1 MELISRYNHASKIA
15 FICLVFFIQSYDTL
29 SQLQM
34 QIPPQASVYSGATRG
49 YWFEAPADF
58 TIVGLRVPTDASSAS
73 QNIAVVR
80 FNGGAPP
87 LYSSTTNNFTILA
100 LYQAVQGNS
109 IISVNLPISDGDY
122 IGVLGSRGGNSTN
135 SYGANNY
142 STNIGGYPVTLGRL
156 GMQYDLQST
165 SPINLWRENS
175 AYIGRVELYY
185 STAGIIAQDS
195 IIACNVDST
204 QLSPDSSWSSYAW
217 STGDTT
223 QTTYVSNSGLYYLTV
238 TDMSSNLWTDSVYVN
253 ISNPVAQASII
264 PTDCE
269 STANGVITA
278 SGFGGHEPYQYVW
291 STGSTSASINTLE
304 TGLYSLTITDILGCQ
319 NDNLFILSALDTIPP
334 SISTQNI
341 SVYLDANGEASITA
355 SQINNGSADN
365 CGIASYSLSLDT
377 FDCGHVGSN
386 TITLTITD
394 VHGNQSSDTATVT
407 VLDTIAPQVF
417 TQNAIVYLDSSGQ
430 FTLSPA
436 TIDSGSWDSCGIDSS
451 WISQTS
457 FDCSAV
463 GDTIAVSLFV
473 EDVSGNSS
481 LDSSFVITLDTI
493 APTILVQNI
502 TVALDSTGNASIDTS
517 MINNG
522 SWDACGIDAM
532 YLSSYSFSCA
542 FIGIDSVYFYAID
555 NNGNK
560 DSSLVYIDIV
570 DTLAPVILVDSIELY
585 LNQQGFVT
593 TNVDSVD
600 AGTWDSCGVVSRSLG
615 LDSFT
620 CAHVG
625 LNMVWFLATDVN
637 GNTDSMQFVAT
648 VYDTIAPTVF
658 VQSDTFYLDS
668 NGSYT
673 ITPGEIDSGSWDSC
687 GIASYALDTSQLS
700 CSNIGSTLLVTLTV
714 TDVNGNSSSDSTVV
728 VILDT
733 VGPVAIAQDLTVYL
747 DSTGNFTIAA
757 IDVDNGS
764 YDSCGVDSMWLD
776 DTTFNCSNI
785 GTNDTVTLFVRDV
798 NNNLDS
804 AVSIITTLDTIA
816 PEAIAKSSQTLYLDS
831 TGNVSLAGTLLDS
844 ASWDSC
850 GVDTMYAS
858 ISSFNCG
865 DTGLN
870 VVVLFVE
877 DQYSNVGTDTI
888 NVFVFD
894 TLAPEI
900 LISNKNVYLD
910 SFGQFTVTASYID
923 DGTWDSCGISST
935 SIDYSLFTCAEAAD
949 SFMVHFTATD
959 FSGNTSLDSA
969 MVFIHDTI
977 APEVITQNI
986 FVALDSMGFASIDV
1000 NDLDNGSW
1008 DSCGIDSSYL
1018 SLDSFDCGDVGLN
1031 TITLTVIDV
1040 HGNQSNETAVVT
1052 VLDSIA
1058 PQVFTQN
1065 AVVYLNSSGLFTLS
1079 PSTIDSGSWDSCGI
1093 VSYNLD
1099 TSSFSCADT
1108 GTFVVTMTV
1117 TDANGNSSSGTALIT
1132 LSDTLAPSIFT
1143 NAVTVYLDTA
1153 GQASITVPMLD
1164 SATADNCAIDTMFLS
1179 EYDFDCSDTTSQT
1192 VTFTAIDVSGN
1203 IDSASAVVNILDTIS
1218 PTMLTQNL
1226 VLYLDTNGE
1235 ISITPTQ
1242 IDNGT
1247 DDNCAVDSLW
1257 LSDTLFDCD
1266 DTATLHVITLFAKD
1280 VSGNVNSAT
1289 ATVQVFDTIS
1299 PTVNAQNLTIYL
1311 DSFGQ
1316 ASIFPS
1322 QVDSGSLDN
1331 CGIDSSWISQNNFDC
1346 SYVGDTVAVSLFVQD
1361 VSGNSAT
1368 DSSYVI
1374 TLDSIAPTIIV
1385 QGVTI
1390 ALDSM
1395 GNASID
1401 TSMINNG
1408 SWDACGIDTMYLS
1421 QYSYDCGDVGTN
1433 TVTLFVQDIHGNLE
1447 SESATVTVLD
1457 SIAPAILIQNLV
1469 VILDSF
1475 GQAEITADSMDID
1488 SWDSCG
1494 IASLSISDTSFDCA
1508 DHGDTITIV
1517 FTATD
1522 ANGNTSMDSAFVLVL
1537 DTLPPTIFAT
1547 NDTVYL
1553 DTSGLFILDYNVV
1566 DTGTMDACSIDS
1578 MYLSDST
1585 FDCSSVD
1592 STVDIWY
1599 IAVDTFGNTDSLQ
1612 IGITVLDTINP
1623 TIQCLD
1629 SIVVNNDSGVCG
1641 ATIFFEWPEVD
1652 DNCSID
1658 SLVQI
1663 DTTGLDSGM
1672 VFPVGITQLT
1682 YAVFDQSGNSDT
1694 CSFIIEVID
1703 IETPTLICAAD
1714 TSICDSIFTFALP
1727 NYLDNCAGLDVIQI
1741 AGIGTGLF
1749 YPVGTTVNTFAVSDL
1764 YGNTDTCSFEVLRY
1778 DYPSQ
1783 AEAGLNIELCEATST
1798 DLSAGI
1804 PAIGSGS
1811 WSILSGAG
1819 SLTDSSSNTSEITGL
1834 EIGTVTLLWTIE
1846 NGVCPVENDTLE
1858 VLNLS
1863 NETEI
1868 NAGLD
1873 QVICDTNS
1881 AVLNAVDPALGF
1893 GTWSHANPGV
1903 ILSDSS
1909 AFGSIATNLAIG
1921 DYEFYW
1927 TVENGVCPVGT
1938 DTVAITISPYPSVF
1952 ASEDTYIFPPSSVE
1966 ISGASDLSSTYL
1978 WFTSS
1983 GDKVDSTS
1991 SITVSPITSTT
2002 YIVRGI
2008 TPAGCYTQD
2017 SVTVGLNEALDLPTA
2032 FTPDNDGYNDAWNVK
2047 ELSNYPD
2054 CNVAIYN
2061 RWGNKMFESD
2071 GYEIPWDGTFKGEQL
2086 PSGAYFFVINLNIGE
2101 IAPITGSITIIR

>member
-278 SGFGGHEPYQYVW
+278 SGLGGHEPYQYVW

-319 NDNLFILSALDTIPP
+319 NDNLFILSALDTIPPSISTQNISVYLDANGEASITASQINNGSTDNCGIDSFAINFSAFDCDDAGVNVVTLTAWDTTGNSSSAASNVTVLDTIHPSVSTQNINVYLDANGEANITASQINNGSADNCGIDSFAISSNAFSCDDAGVNVLTLTAWDLSGNSSSATASVTVLDTIPPSISTQNISVYLDANGEANITASQINNGSADNCGIDSFAINLNTFDCSDTGLNVVTLIAFDASGNVSDSATASANILDTIPP

-532 YLSSYSFSCA
+532 YLSQ
-542 FIGIDSVYFYAID
+542 
-555 NNGNK
+555 
-560 DSSLVYIDIV
+560 
-570 DTLAPVILVDSIELY
+570 
-585 LNQQGFVT
+585 LN
-593 TNVDSVD
+593 
-600 AGTWDSCGVVSRSLG
+600 
-615 LDSFT
+615 
-620 CAHVG
+620 
-625 LNMVWFLATDVN
+625 
-637 GNTDSMQFVAT
+637 
-648 VYDTIAPTVF
+648 
-658 VQSDTFYLDS
+658 
-668 NGSYT
+668 
-673 ITPGEIDSGSWDSC
+673 
-687 GIASYALDTSQLS
+687 
-700 CSNIGSTLLVTLTV
+700 
-714 TDVNGNSSSDSTVV
+714 
-728 VILDT
+728 
-733 VGPVAIAQDLTVYL
+733 
-747 DSTGNFTIAA
+747 
-757 IDVDNGS
+757 
-764 YDSCGVDSMWLD
+764 
-776 DTTFNCSNI
+776 
-785 GTNDTVTLFVRDV
+785 
-798 NNNLDS
+798 
-804 AVSIITTLDTIA
+804 
-816 PEAIAKSSQTLYLDS
+816 
-831 TGNVSLAGTLLDS
+831 
-844 ASWDSC
+844 
-850 GVDTMYAS
+850 
-858 ISSFNCG
+858 
-865 DTGLN
+865 
-870 VVVLFVE
+870 
-877 DQYSNVGTDTI
+877 
-888 NVFVFD
+888 
-894 TLAPEI
+894 
-900 LISNKNVYLD
+900 
-910 SFGQFTVTASYID
+910 
-923 DGTWDSCGISST
+923 
-935 SIDYSLFTCAEAAD
+935 
-949 SFMVHFTATD
+949 
-959 FSGNTSLDSA
+959 
-969 MVFIHDTI
+969 
-977 APEVITQNI
+977 
-986 FVALDSMGFASIDV
+986 
-1000 NDLDNGSW
+1000 
-1008 DSCGIDSSYL
+1008 
-1018 SLDSFDCGDVGLN
+1018 FDCGDVG
-1031 TITLTVIDV
+1031 
-1040 HGNQSNETAVVT
+1040 S
-1052 VLDSIA
+1052 
-1058 PQVFTQN
+1058 
-1065 AVVYLNSSGLFTLS
+1065 
-1079 PSTIDSGSWDSCGI
+1079 
-1093 VSYNLD
+1093 
-1099 TSSFSCADT
+1099 
-1108 GTFVVTMTV
+1108 
-1117 TDANGNSSSGTALIT
+1117 
-1132 LSDTLAPSIFT
+1132 
-1143 NAVTVYLDTA
+1143 
-1153 GQASITVPMLD
+1153 
-1164 SATADNCAIDTMFLS
+1164 
-1179 EYDFDCSDTTSQT
+1179 
-1192 VTFTAIDVSGN
+1192 
-1203 IDSASAVVNILDTIS
+1203 
-1218 PTMLTQNL
+1218 
-1226 VLYLDTNGE
+1226 
-1235 ISITPTQ
+1235 
-1242 IDNGT
+1242 
-1247 DDNCAVDSLW
+1247 
-1257 LSDTLFDCD
+1257 
-1266 DTATLHVITLFAKD
+1266 
-1280 VSGNVNSAT
+1280 
-1289 ATVQVFDTIS
+1289 
-1299 PTVNAQNLTIYL
+1299 
-1311 DSFGQ
+1311 
-1316 ASIFPS
+1316 
-1322 QVDSGSLDN
+1322 
-1331 CGIDSSWISQNNFDC
+1331 
-1346 SYVGDTVAVSLFVQD
+1346 
-1361 VSGNSAT
+1361 
-1368 DSSYVI
+1368 
-1374 TLDSIAPTIIV
+1374 
-1385 QGVTI
+1385 
-1390 ALDSM
+1390 
-1395 GNASID
+1395 
-1401 TSMINNG
+1401 
-1408 SWDACGIDTMYLS
+1408 
-1421 QYSYDCGDVGTN
+1421 N
-1433 TVTLFVQDIHGNLE
+1433 TVTLFVQDINGNIE
-1447 SESATVTVLD
+1447 SESATVTILD
-1457 SIAPAILIQNLV
+1457 SIAPSIIIQSLV
-1469 VILDSF
+1469 VYLDSF
-1475 GQAEITADSMDID
+1475 GQAVITADSMDIG

-1494 IASLSISDTSFDCA
+1494 VASISISDTSFDCA
-1508 DHGDTITIV
+1508 NHGDTITII

-1522 ANGNTSMDSAFVLVL
+1522 VNGNPSMDSAFVLVL

-1749 YPVGTTVNTFAVSDL
+1749 YPVGTTVNTFVVSDL

-1909 AFGSIATNLAIG
+1909 AVGSIATNLAIG

>member
-355 SQINNGSADN
+355 SQINNGSTDNCGIDSFAINFSAFDCDDAGVNVVTLTAWDTTGNSSSAASNVTVLDTIHPSVSTQNINVYLDANGEANITASQINNGSADNCGIDSFAISSNAFSCDDAGVNVLTLTAWDLSGNSSSATASVTVLDTIPPSISTQNISVYLDANGEANITASQINNGSADNCGIDSFAINLSTFDCSDTGLNVVTLIAFDASGNVSDSATASANILDTIPPSISTQNISVYLDANGEASITASQINNGSADN

-532 YLSSYSFSCA
+532 YLSQ
-542 FIGIDSVYFYAID
+542 
-555 NNGNK
+555 
-560 DSSLVYIDIV
+560 
-570 DTLAPVILVDSIELY
+570 
-585 LNQQGFVT
+585 LN
-593 TNVDSVD
+593 
-600 AGTWDSCGVVSRSLG
+600 
-615 LDSFT
+615 
-620 CAHVG
+620 
-625 LNMVWFLATDVN
+625 
-637 GNTDSMQFVAT
+637 
-648 VYDTIAPTVF
+648 
-658 VQSDTFYLDS
+658 
-668 NGSYT
+668 
-673 ITPGEIDSGSWDSC
+673 
-687 GIASYALDTSQLS
+687 
-700 CSNIGSTLLVTLTV
+700 
-714 TDVNGNSSSDSTVV
+714 
-728 VILDT
+728 
-733 VGPVAIAQDLTVYL
+733 
-747 DSTGNFTIAA
+747 
-757 IDVDNGS
+757 
-764 YDSCGVDSMWLD
+764 
-776 DTTFNCSNI
+776 
-785 GTNDTVTLFVRDV
+785 
-798 NNNLDS
+798 
-804 AVSIITTLDTIA
+804 
-816 PEAIAKSSQTLYLDS
+816 
-831 TGNVSLAGTLLDS
+831 
-844 ASWDSC
+844 
-850 GVDTMYAS
+850 
-858 ISSFNCG
+858 
-865 DTGLN
+865 
-870 VVVLFVE
+870 
-877 DQYSNVGTDTI
+877 
-888 NVFVFD
+888 
-894 TLAPEI
+894 
-900 LISNKNVYLD
+900 
-910 SFGQFTVTASYID
+910 
-923 DGTWDSCGISST
+923 
-935 SIDYSLFTCAEAAD
+935 
-949 SFMVHFTATD
+949 
-959 FSGNTSLDSA
+959 
-969 MVFIHDTI
+969 
-977 APEVITQNI
+977 
-986 FVALDSMGFASIDV
+986 
-1000 NDLDNGSW
+1000 
-1008 DSCGIDSSYL
+1008 
-1018 SLDSFDCGDVGLN
+1018 FDCGDVG
-1031 TITLTVIDV
+1031 
-1040 HGNQSNETAVVT
+1040 S
-1052 VLDSIA
+1052 
-1058 PQVFTQN
+1058 
-1065 AVVYLNSSGLFTLS
+1065 
-1079 PSTIDSGSWDSCGI
+1079 
-1093 VSYNLD
+1093 
-1099 TSSFSCADT
+1099 
-1108 GTFVVTMTV
+1108 
-1117 TDANGNSSSGTALIT
+1117 
-1132 LSDTLAPSIFT
+1132 
-1143 NAVTVYLDTA
+1143 
-1153 GQASITVPMLD
+1153 
-1164 SATADNCAIDTMFLS
+1164 
-1179 EYDFDCSDTTSQT
+1179 
-1192 VTFTAIDVSGN
+1192 
-1203 IDSASAVVNILDTIS
+1203 
-1218 PTMLTQNL
+1218 
-1226 VLYLDTNGE
+1226 
-1235 ISITPTQ
+1235 
-1242 IDNGT
+1242 
-1247 DDNCAVDSLW
+1247 
-1257 LSDTLFDCD
+1257 
-1266 DTATLHVITLFAKD
+1266 
-1280 VSGNVNSAT
+1280 
-1289 ATVQVFDTIS
+1289 
-1299 PTVNAQNLTIYL
+1299 
-1311 DSFGQ
+1311 
-1316 ASIFPS
+1316 
-1322 QVDSGSLDN
+1322 
-1331 CGIDSSWISQNNFDC
+1331 
-1346 SYVGDTVAVSLFVQD
+1346 
-1361 VSGNSAT
+1361 
-1368 DSSYVI
+1368 
-1374 TLDSIAPTIIV
+1374 
-1385 QGVTI
+1385 
-1390 ALDSM
+1390 
-1395 GNASID
+1395 
-1401 TSMINNG
+1401 
-1408 SWDACGIDTMYLS
+1408 
-1421 QYSYDCGDVGTN
+1421 N
-1433 TVTLFVQDIHGNLE
+1433 TVTLFVQDINGNIE
-1447 SESATVTVLD
+1447 SESATVTILD
-1457 SIAPAILIQNLV
+1457 SIAPSIIIQSLV
-1469 VILDSF
+1469 VYLDSF
-1475 GQAEITADSMDID
+1475 GQAVITADSMDIG

-1494 IASLSISDTSFDCA
+1494 VASISISDTSFDCA
-1508 DHGDTITIV
+1508 NHGDTITII

-1522 ANGNTSMDSAFVLVL
+1522 VNGNPSMDSAFVLVL

>member
-195 IIACNVDST
+195 ILACNVDST

-319 NDNLFILSALDTIPP
+319 NDNLFILSALDTIPPSISTQNISVYLDANGEASITASQINNGSTDNCGIDSFAINFSAFDCDDAGVNVVTLTAWDTTGNSSSAASNVTVLDTIHPSVSTQNINVYLDANGEANITASQINNGSADNCGIDSFAISSNAFSCDDAGVNVLTLTAWDLSGNSSSATASVTVLDTIPPSISTQNISVYLDANGEANITASQINNGSADNCGIDSFAINLNTFDCSDTGLNVVTLIAFDASGNVSDSATASANILDTIPP

-532 YLSSYSFSCA
+532 YLSQ
-542 FIGIDSVYFYAID
+542 
-555 NNGNK
+555 
-560 DSSLVYIDIV
+560 
-570 DTLAPVILVDSIELY
+570 
-585 LNQQGFVT
+585 LN
-593 TNVDSVD
+593 
-600 AGTWDSCGVVSRSLG
+600 
-615 LDSFT
+615 
-620 CAHVG
+620 
-625 LNMVWFLATDVN
+625 
-637 GNTDSMQFVAT
+637 
-648 VYDTIAPTVF
+648 
-658 VQSDTFYLDS
+658 
-668 NGSYT
+668 
-673 ITPGEIDSGSWDSC
+673 
-687 GIASYALDTSQLS
+687 
-700 CSNIGSTLLVTLTV
+700 
-714 TDVNGNSSSDSTVV
+714 
-728 VILDT
+728 
-733 VGPVAIAQDLTVYL
+733 
-747 DSTGNFTIAA
+747 
-757 IDVDNGS
+757 
-764 YDSCGVDSMWLD
+764 
-776 DTTFNCSNI
+776 
-785 GTNDTVTLFVRDV
+785 
-798 NNNLDS
+798 
-804 AVSIITTLDTIA
+804 
-816 PEAIAKSSQTLYLDS
+816 
-831 TGNVSLAGTLLDS
+831 
-844 ASWDSC
+844 
-850 GVDTMYAS
+850 
-858 ISSFNCG
+858 
-865 DTGLN
+865 
-870 VVVLFVE
+870 
-877 DQYSNVGTDTI
+877 
-888 NVFVFD
+888 
-894 TLAPEI
+894 
-900 LISNKNVYLD
+900 
-910 SFGQFTVTASYID
+910 
-923 DGTWDSCGISST
+923 
-935 SIDYSLFTCAEAAD
+935 
-949 SFMVHFTATD
+949 
-959 FSGNTSLDSA
+959 
-969 MVFIHDTI
+969 
-977 APEVITQNI
+977 
-986 FVALDSMGFASIDV
+986 
-1000 NDLDNGSW
+1000 
-1008 DSCGIDSSYL
+1008 
-1018 SLDSFDCGDVGLN
+1018 FDCGDVG
-1031 TITLTVIDV
+1031 
-1040 HGNQSNETAVVT
+1040 S
-1052 VLDSIA
+1052 
-1058 PQVFTQN
+1058 
-1065 AVVYLNSSGLFTLS
+1065 
-1079 PSTIDSGSWDSCGI
+1079 
-1093 VSYNLD
+1093 
-1099 TSSFSCADT
+1099 
-1108 GTFVVTMTV
+1108 
-1117 TDANGNSSSGTALIT
+1117 
-1132 LSDTLAPSIFT
+1132 
-1143 NAVTVYLDTA
+1143 
-1153 GQASITVPMLD
+1153 
-1164 SATADNCAIDTMFLS
+1164 
-1179 EYDFDCSDTTSQT
+1179 
-1192 VTFTAIDVSGN
+1192 
-1203 IDSASAVVNILDTIS
+1203 
-1218 PTMLTQNL
+1218 
-1226 VLYLDTNGE
+1226 
-1235 ISITPTQ
+1235 
-1242 IDNGT
+1242 
-1247 DDNCAVDSLW
+1247 
-1257 LSDTLFDCD
+1257 
-1266 DTATLHVITLFAKD
+1266 
-1280 VSGNVNSAT
+1280 
-1289 ATVQVFDTIS
+1289 
-1299 PTVNAQNLTIYL
+1299 
-1311 DSFGQ
+1311 
-1316 ASIFPS
+1316 
-1322 QVDSGSLDN
+1322 
-1331 CGIDSSWISQNNFDC
+1331 
-1346 SYVGDTVAVSLFVQD
+1346 
-1361 VSGNSAT
+1361 
-1368 DSSYVI
+1368 
-1374 TLDSIAPTIIV
+1374 
-1385 QGVTI
+1385 
-1390 ALDSM
+1390 
-1395 GNASID
+1395 
-1401 TSMINNG
+1401 
-1408 SWDACGIDTMYLS
+1408 
-1421 QYSYDCGDVGTN
+1421 N
-1433 TVTLFVQDIHGNLE
+1433 TVTLFVQDINGNIE
-1447 SESATVTVLD
+1447 SESATVTILD
-1457 SIAPAILIQNLV
+1457 SIAPSIIIQSLV
-1469 VILDSF
+1469 VYLDSF
-1475 GQAEITADSMDID
+1475 GQAVITADSMDIG

-1494 IASLSISDTSFDCA
+1494 VASISISDTSFDCA
-1508 DHGDTITIV
+1508 NHGDTITII

-1522 ANGNTSMDSAFVLVL
+1522 VNGNPSMDSAFVLVL

>member
-355 SQINNGSADN
+355 SQINNGSTDNCGIDSFAINFSAFDCDDAGVNVVTLTAWDTTGNSSSAASNVTVLDTIHPSVSTQNINVYLDANGEANITASQINNGSADNCGIDSFAISSNAFSCDDAGVNVLTLTAWDLSGNSSSATASVTVLDTIPPSISTQNISVYLDANGEANITASQINNGSADNCGIDSFAINLNTFDCSDTGLNVVTLIAFDASGNVSDSATASANILDTIPPSISTQNISVYLDANGEASITASQINNGSADN

-532 YLSSYSFSCA
+532 YLSQ
-542 FIGIDSVYFYAID
+542 
-555 NNGNK
+555 
-560 DSSLVYIDIV
+560 
-570 DTLAPVILVDSIELY
+570 
-585 LNQQGFVT
+585 LN
-593 TNVDSVD
+593 
-600 AGTWDSCGVVSRSLG
+600 
-615 LDSFT
+615 
-620 CAHVG
+620 
-625 LNMVWFLATDVN
+625 
-637 GNTDSMQFVAT
+637 
-648 VYDTIAPTVF
+648 
-658 VQSDTFYLDS
+658 
-668 NGSYT
+668 
-673 ITPGEIDSGSWDSC
+673 
-687 GIASYALDTSQLS
+687 
-700 CSNIGSTLLVTLTV
+700 
-714 TDVNGNSSSDSTVV
+714 
-728 VILDT
+728 
-733 VGPVAIAQDLTVYL
+733 
-747 DSTGNFTIAA
+747 
-757 IDVDNGS
+757 
-764 YDSCGVDSMWLD
+764 
-776 DTTFNCSNI
+776 
-785 GTNDTVTLFVRDV
+785 
-798 NNNLDS
+798 
-804 AVSIITTLDTIA
+804 
-816 PEAIAKSSQTLYLDS
+816 
-831 TGNVSLAGTLLDS
+831 
-844 ASWDSC
+844 
-850 GVDTMYAS
+850 
-858 ISSFNCG
+858 
-865 DTGLN
+865 
-870 VVVLFVE
+870 
-877 DQYSNVGTDTI
+877 
-888 NVFVFD
+888 
-894 TLAPEI
+894 
-900 LISNKNVYLD
+900 
-910 SFGQFTVTASYID
+910 
-923 DGTWDSCGISST
+923 
-935 SIDYSLFTCAEAAD
+935 
-949 SFMVHFTATD
+949 
-959 FSGNTSLDSA
+959 
-969 MVFIHDTI
+969 
-977 APEVITQNI
+977 
-986 FVALDSMGFASIDV
+986 
-1000 NDLDNGSW
+1000 
-1008 DSCGIDSSYL
+1008 
-1018 SLDSFDCGDVGLN
+1018 FDCGDVG
-1031 TITLTVIDV
+1031 
-1040 HGNQSNETAVVT
+1040 S
-1052 VLDSIA
+1052 
-1058 PQVFTQN
+1058 
-1065 AVVYLNSSGLFTLS
+1065 
-1079 PSTIDSGSWDSCGI
+1079 
-1093 VSYNLD
+1093 
-1099 TSSFSCADT
+1099 
-1108 GTFVVTMTV
+1108 
-1117 TDANGNSSSGTALIT
+1117 
-1132 LSDTLAPSIFT
+1132 
-1143 NAVTVYLDTA
+1143 
-1153 GQASITVPMLD
+1153 
-1164 SATADNCAIDTMFLS
+1164 
-1179 EYDFDCSDTTSQT
+1179 
-1192 VTFTAIDVSGN
+1192 
-1203 IDSASAVVNILDTIS
+1203 
-1218 PTMLTQNL
+1218 
-1226 VLYLDTNGE
+1226 
-1235 ISITPTQ
+1235 
-1242 IDNGT
+1242 
-1247 DDNCAVDSLW
+1247 
-1257 LSDTLFDCD
+1257 
-1266 DTATLHVITLFAKD
+1266 
-1280 VSGNVNSAT
+1280 
-1289 ATVQVFDTIS
+1289 
-1299 PTVNAQNLTIYL
+1299 
-1311 DSFGQ
+1311 
-1316 ASIFPS
+1316 
-1322 QVDSGSLDN
+1322 
-1331 CGIDSSWISQNNFDC
+1331 
-1346 SYVGDTVAVSLFVQD
+1346 
-1361 VSGNSAT
+1361 
-1368 DSSYVI
+1368 
-1374 TLDSIAPTIIV
+1374 
-1385 QGVTI
+1385 
-1390 ALDSM
+1390 
-1395 GNASID
+1395 
-1401 TSMINNG
+1401 
-1408 SWDACGIDTMYLS
+1408 
-1421 QYSYDCGDVGTN
+1421 N
-1433 TVTLFVQDIHGNLE
+1433 TVTLFVQDINGNIE
-1447 SESATVTVLD
+1447 SESATVTILD
-1457 SIAPAILIQNLV
+1457 SIAPSIIIQSLV
-1469 VILDSF
+1469 VYLDSF
-1475 GQAEITADSMDID
+1475 GQAVITADSMDIG

-1494 IASLSISDTSFDCA
+1494 VASISISDTSFDCA
-1508 DHGDTITIV
+1508 NHGDTITII

-1522 ANGNTSMDSAFVLVL
+1522 VNGNPSMDSAFVLVL

>member
-1 MELISRYNHASKIA
+1 MELIPRYNHASKIA
-15 FICLVFFIQSYDTL
+15 FICLVFFIQSYESL
-29 SQLQM
+29 SQFQM
-34 QIPPQASVYSGATRG
+34 QIPPGSTQYTGFTRG

-73 QNIAVVR
+73 QSIAVVR

-87 LYSSTTNNFTILA
+87 LYNSTTNNFTLLA
-100 LYQAVQGNS
+100 LYQNISGNS

-122 IGVLGSRGGNSTN
+122 IGVLGSRGSNSIN
-135 SYGANNY
+135 SYGTNNY

-165 SPINLWRENS
+165 SPIGLWRENS

-185 STAGIIAQDS
+185 STVGLISQDS

-319 NDNLFILSALDTIPP
+319 NDNLFILSALDTIPPSISTQNISVYLDANGEASITASQINNGSTDNCGIDSFAINFSAFDCDDAGVNVVTLTAWDTTGNSSSAASNVTVLDTIHPSVSTQNINVYLDANGEANITASQINNGSADNCGIDSFAISSNAFSCDDAGVNVLTLTAWDLSGNSSSATASVTVLDTIPPSISTQNISVYLDANGEANITASQINNGSADNCGIDSFAINLSTFDCSDTGLNVVTLIAFDASGNVSDSATASANILDTIPP

-532 YLSSYSFSCA
+532 YLSQ
-542 FIGIDSVYFYAID
+542 
-555 NNGNK
+555 
-560 DSSLVYIDIV
+560 
-570 DTLAPVILVDSIELY
+570 
-585 LNQQGFVT
+585 LN
-593 TNVDSVD
+593 
-600 AGTWDSCGVVSRSLG
+600 
-615 LDSFT
+615 
-620 CAHVG
+620 
-625 LNMVWFLATDVN
+625 
-637 GNTDSMQFVAT
+637 
-648 VYDTIAPTVF
+648 
-658 VQSDTFYLDS
+658 
-668 NGSYT
+668 
-673 ITPGEIDSGSWDSC
+673 
-687 GIASYALDTSQLS
+687 
-700 CSNIGSTLLVTLTV
+700 
-714 TDVNGNSSSDSTVV
+714 
-728 VILDT
+728 
-733 VGPVAIAQDLTVYL
+733 
-747 DSTGNFTIAA
+747 
-757 IDVDNGS
+757 
-764 YDSCGVDSMWLD
+764 
-776 DTTFNCSNI
+776 
-785 GTNDTVTLFVRDV
+785 
-798 NNNLDS
+798 
-804 AVSIITTLDTIA
+804 
-816 PEAIAKSSQTLYLDS
+816 
-831 TGNVSLAGTLLDS
+831 
-844 ASWDSC
+844 
-850 GVDTMYAS
+850 
-858 ISSFNCG
+858 
-865 DTGLN
+865 
-870 VVVLFVE
+870 
-877 DQYSNVGTDTI
+877 
-888 NVFVFD
+888 
-894 TLAPEI
+894 
-900 LISNKNVYLD
+900 
-910 SFGQFTVTASYID
+910 
-923 DGTWDSCGISST
+923 
-935 SIDYSLFTCAEAAD
+935 
-949 SFMVHFTATD
+949 
-959 FSGNTSLDSA
+959 
-969 MVFIHDTI
+969 
-977 APEVITQNI
+977 
-986 FVALDSMGFASIDV
+986 
-1000 NDLDNGSW
+1000 
-1008 DSCGIDSSYL
+1008 
-1018 SLDSFDCGDVGLN
+1018 FDCGDVG
-1031 TITLTVIDV
+1031 
-1040 HGNQSNETAVVT
+1040 S
-1052 VLDSIA
+1052 
-1058 PQVFTQN
+1058 
-1065 AVVYLNSSGLFTLS
+1065 
-1079 PSTIDSGSWDSCGI
+1079 
-1093 VSYNLD
+1093 
-1099 TSSFSCADT
+1099 
-1108 GTFVVTMTV
+1108 
-1117 TDANGNSSSGTALIT
+1117 
-1132 LSDTLAPSIFT
+1132 
-1143 NAVTVYLDTA
+1143 
-1153 GQASITVPMLD
+1153 
-1164 SATADNCAIDTMFLS
+1164 
-1179 EYDFDCSDTTSQT
+1179 
-1192 VTFTAIDVSGN
+1192 
-1203 IDSASAVVNILDTIS
+1203 
-1218 PTMLTQNL
+1218 
-1226 VLYLDTNGE
+1226 
-1235 ISITPTQ
+1235 
-1242 IDNGT
+1242 
-1247 DDNCAVDSLW
+1247 
-1257 LSDTLFDCD
+1257 
-1266 DTATLHVITLFAKD
+1266 
-1280 VSGNVNSAT
+1280 
-1289 ATVQVFDTIS
+1289 
-1299 PTVNAQNLTIYL
+1299 
-1311 DSFGQ
+1311 
-1316 ASIFPS
+1316 
-1322 QVDSGSLDN
+1322 
-1331 CGIDSSWISQNNFDC
+1331 
-1346 SYVGDTVAVSLFVQD
+1346 
-1361 VSGNSAT
+1361 
-1368 DSSYVI
+1368 
-1374 TLDSIAPTIIV
+1374 
-1385 QGVTI
+1385 
-1390 ALDSM
+1390 
-1395 GNASID
+1395 
-1401 TSMINNG
+1401 
-1408 SWDACGIDTMYLS
+1408 
-1421 QYSYDCGDVGTN
+1421 N
-1433 TVTLFVQDIHGNLE
+1433 TVTLFVQDINGNIE
-1447 SESATVTVLD
+1447 SESATVTILD
-1457 SIAPAILIQNLV
+1457 SIAPSIIIQSLV
-1469 VILDSF
+1469 VYLDSF
-1475 GQAEITADSMDID
+1475 GQAVITADSMDIG

-1494 IASLSISDTSFDCA
+1494 VASISISDTSFDCA
-1508 DHGDTITIV
+1508 NHGDTITII

-1522 ANGNTSMDSAFVLVL
+1522 VNGNPSMDSAFVYVL
-1537 DTLPPTIFAT
+1537 DTLPPTIVAN
-1547 NDTVYL
+1547 NDIVYL
-1553 DTSGLFILDYNVV
+1553 DTGGQFTLDYNLVNN
-1566 DTGTMDACSIDS
+1566 GTMDACSIDS

-1585 FDCSSVD
+1585 FDCSVVD
-1592 STVDIWY
+1592 SVVSVWY

-1623 TIQCLD
+1623 TIECLD
-1629 SIVVNNDSGVCG
+1629 SIIVNNDTGICG
-1641 ATIFFEWPEVD
+1641 APVFFDWPVVD

-1658 SLVQI
+1658 SLIQI
-1663 DTTGLDSGM
+1663 DSTGLDSGM
-1672 VFPVGITQLT
+1672 IFPVGITQLT

-1909 AFGSIATNLAIG
+1909 AVGSIATNLAIG

>member
-195 IIACNVDST
+195 IVACNVDST

-319 NDNLFILSALDTIPP
+319 NDNLFILSALDTIPPSISTQNISVYLDANGEASITASQINNGSTDNCGIDSFAINFSAFDCDDAGVNVVTLTAWDTTGNSSSAASNVTVLDTIHPSVSTQNINVYLDANGEANITASQINNGSADNCGIDSFAISSNAFSCDDAGVNVLTLTAWDLSGNSSSATASVTVLDTIPPSISTQNISVYLDANGEANITASQINNGSADNCGIDSFAINLNTFDCSDTGLNVVTLIAFDASGNVSDSATASANILDTIPP

-532 YLSSYSFSCA
+532 YLSQ
-542 FIGIDSVYFYAID
+542 
-555 NNGNK
+555 
-560 DSSLVYIDIV
+560 
-570 DTLAPVILVDSIELY
+570 
-585 LNQQGFVT
+585 LN
-593 TNVDSVD
+593 
-600 AGTWDSCGVVSRSLG
+600 
-615 LDSFT
+615 
-620 CAHVG
+620 
-625 LNMVWFLATDVN
+625 
-637 GNTDSMQFVAT
+637 
-648 VYDTIAPTVF
+648 
-658 VQSDTFYLDS
+658 
-668 NGSYT
+668 
-673 ITPGEIDSGSWDSC
+673 
-687 GIASYALDTSQLS
+687 
-700 CSNIGSTLLVTLTV
+700 
-714 TDVNGNSSSDSTVV
+714 
-728 VILDT
+728 
-733 VGPVAIAQDLTVYL
+733 
-747 DSTGNFTIAA
+747 
-757 IDVDNGS
+757 
-764 YDSCGVDSMWLD
+764 
-776 DTTFNCSNI
+776 
-785 GTNDTVTLFVRDV
+785 
-798 NNNLDS
+798 
-804 AVSIITTLDTIA
+804 
-816 PEAIAKSSQTLYLDS
+816 
-831 TGNVSLAGTLLDS
+831 
-844 ASWDSC
+844 
-850 GVDTMYAS
+850 
-858 ISSFNCG
+858 
-865 DTGLN
+865 
-870 VVVLFVE
+870 
-877 DQYSNVGTDTI
+877 
-888 NVFVFD
+888 
-894 TLAPEI
+894 
-900 LISNKNVYLD
+900 
-910 SFGQFTVTASYID
+910 
-923 DGTWDSCGISST
+923 
-935 SIDYSLFTCAEAAD
+935 
-949 SFMVHFTATD
+949 
-959 FSGNTSLDSA
+959 
-969 MVFIHDTI
+969 
-977 APEVITQNI
+977 
-986 FVALDSMGFASIDV
+986 
-1000 NDLDNGSW
+1000 
-1008 DSCGIDSSYL
+1008 
-1018 SLDSFDCGDVGLN
+1018 FDCGDVG
-1031 TITLTVIDV
+1031 
-1040 HGNQSNETAVVT
+1040 S
-1052 VLDSIA
+1052 
-1058 PQVFTQN
+1058 
-1065 AVVYLNSSGLFTLS
+1065 
-1079 PSTIDSGSWDSCGI
+1079 
-1093 VSYNLD
+1093 
-1099 TSSFSCADT
+1099 
-1108 GTFVVTMTV
+1108 
-1117 TDANGNSSSGTALIT
+1117 
-1132 LSDTLAPSIFT
+1132 
-1143 NAVTVYLDTA
+1143 
-1153 GQASITVPMLD
+1153 
-1164 SATADNCAIDTMFLS
+1164 
-1179 EYDFDCSDTTSQT
+1179 
-1192 VTFTAIDVSGN
+1192 
-1203 IDSASAVVNILDTIS
+1203 
-1218 PTMLTQNL
+1218 
-1226 VLYLDTNGE
+1226 
-1235 ISITPTQ
+1235 
-1242 IDNGT
+1242 
-1247 DDNCAVDSLW
+1247 
-1257 LSDTLFDCD
+1257 
-1266 DTATLHVITLFAKD
+1266 
-1280 VSGNVNSAT
+1280 
-1289 ATVQVFDTIS
+1289 
-1299 PTVNAQNLTIYL
+1299 
-1311 DSFGQ
+1311 
-1316 ASIFPS
+1316 
-1322 QVDSGSLDN
+1322 
-1331 CGIDSSWISQNNFDC
+1331 
-1346 SYVGDTVAVSLFVQD
+1346 
-1361 VSGNSAT
+1361 
-1368 DSSYVI
+1368 
-1374 TLDSIAPTIIV
+1374 
-1385 QGVTI
+1385 
-1390 ALDSM
+1390 
-1395 GNASID
+1395 
-1401 TSMINNG
+1401 
-1408 SWDACGIDTMYLS
+1408 
-1421 QYSYDCGDVGTN
+1421 N
-1433 TVTLFVQDIHGNLE
+1433 TVTLFVQDINGNIE
-1447 SESATVTVLD
+1447 SESATVTILD
-1457 SIAPAILIQNLV
+1457 SIAPSIIIQSLV
-1469 VILDSF
+1469 VYLDSF
-1475 GQAEITADSMDID
+1475 GQAVITADSMDIG

-1494 IASLSISDTSFDCA
+1494 VASISISDTSFDCA
-1508 DHGDTITIV
+1508 NHGDTITII

-1522 ANGNTSMDSAFVLVL
+1522 VNGNPSMDSAFVLVL

>member
-355 SQINNGSADN
+355 SQINNGSTDNCGIDSFAINFSAFDCDDAGVNVVTLTAWDTTGNSSSAASNVTVLDTIHPSVSTQNINVYLDANGEANITASQINNGSADNCGIDSFAISSNAFSCDDAGVNVLTLTAWDLSGNSSSATASVTVLDTIPPSISTQNISVYLDANGEANITASQINNGSADNCGIDSFAINLNTFDCSDTGLNVVTLIAFDASGNVSDSATASANILDTIPPSISTQNISVYLDANGEASITASQINNGSADN

-532 YLSSYSFSCA
+532 YLSQ
-542 FIGIDSVYFYAID
+542 
-555 NNGNK
+555 
-560 DSSLVYIDIV
+560 
-570 DTLAPVILVDSIELY
+570 
-585 LNQQGFVT
+585 LN
-593 TNVDSVD
+593 
-600 AGTWDSCGVVSRSLG
+600 
-615 LDSFT
+615 
-620 CAHVG
+620 
-625 LNMVWFLATDVN
+625 
-637 GNTDSMQFVAT
+637 
-648 VYDTIAPTVF
+648 
-658 VQSDTFYLDS
+658 
-668 NGSYT
+668 
-673 ITPGEIDSGSWDSC
+673 
-687 GIASYALDTSQLS
+687 
-700 CSNIGSTLLVTLTV
+700 
-714 TDVNGNSSSDSTVV
+714 
-728 VILDT
+728 
-733 VGPVAIAQDLTVYL
+733 
-747 DSTGNFTIAA
+747 
-757 IDVDNGS
+757 
-764 YDSCGVDSMWLD
+764 
-776 DTTFNCSNI
+776 
-785 GTNDTVTLFVRDV
+785 
-798 NNNLDS
+798 
-804 AVSIITTLDTIA
+804 
-816 PEAIAKSSQTLYLDS
+816 
-831 TGNVSLAGTLLDS
+831 
-844 ASWDSC
+844 
-850 GVDTMYAS
+850 
-858 ISSFNCG
+858 
-865 DTGLN
+865 
-870 VVVLFVE
+870 
-877 DQYSNVGTDTI
+877 
-888 NVFVFD
+888 
-894 TLAPEI
+894 
-900 LISNKNVYLD
+900 
-910 SFGQFTVTASYID
+910 
-923 DGTWDSCGISST
+923 
-935 SIDYSLFTCAEAAD
+935 
-949 SFMVHFTATD
+949 
-959 FSGNTSLDSA
+959 
-969 MVFIHDTI
+969 
-977 APEVITQNI
+977 
-986 FVALDSMGFASIDV
+986 
-1000 NDLDNGSW
+1000 
-1008 DSCGIDSSYL
+1008 
-1018 SLDSFDCGDVGLN
+1018 FDCGDVG
-1031 TITLTVIDV
+1031 
-1040 HGNQSNETAVVT
+1040 S
-1052 VLDSIA
+1052 
-1058 PQVFTQN
+1058 
-1065 AVVYLNSSGLFTLS
+1065 
-1079 PSTIDSGSWDSCGI
+1079 
-1093 VSYNLD
+1093 
-1099 TSSFSCADT
+1099 
-1108 GTFVVTMTV
+1108 
-1117 TDANGNSSSGTALIT
+1117 
-1132 LSDTLAPSIFT
+1132 
-1143 NAVTVYLDTA
+1143 
-1153 GQASITVPMLD
+1153 
-1164 SATADNCAIDTMFLS
+1164 
-1179 EYDFDCSDTTSQT
+1179 
-1192 VTFTAIDVSGN
+1192 
-1203 IDSASAVVNILDTIS
+1203 
-1218 PTMLTQNL
+1218 
-1226 VLYLDTNGE
+1226 
-1235 ISITPTQ
+1235 
-1242 IDNGT
+1242 
-1247 DDNCAVDSLW
+1247 
-1257 LSDTLFDCD
+1257 
-1266 DTATLHVITLFAKD
+1266 
-1280 VSGNVNSAT
+1280 
-1289 ATVQVFDTIS
+1289 
-1299 PTVNAQNLTIYL
+1299 
-1311 DSFGQ
+1311 
-1316 ASIFPS
+1316 
-1322 QVDSGSLDN
+1322 
-1331 CGIDSSWISQNNFDC
+1331 
-1346 SYVGDTVAVSLFVQD
+1346 
-1361 VSGNSAT
+1361 
-1368 DSSYVI
+1368 
-1374 TLDSIAPTIIV
+1374 
-1385 QGVTI
+1385 
-1390 ALDSM
+1390 
-1395 GNASID
+1395 
-1401 TSMINNG
+1401 
-1408 SWDACGIDTMYLS
+1408 
-1421 QYSYDCGDVGTN
+1421 N
-1433 TVTLFVQDIHGNLE
+1433 TVTLFVQDINGNIE
-1447 SESATVTVLD
+1447 SESATVTILD
-1457 SIAPAILIQNLV
+1457 SIAPSIIIQSLV
-1469 VILDSF
+1469 VYLDSF
-1475 GQAEITADSMDID
+1475 GQAVITADSMDIG

-1494 IASLSISDTSFDCA
+1494 VASISISDTSFDCA
-1508 DHGDTITIV
+1508 NHGDTITII

-1522 ANGNTSMDSAFVLVL
+1522 VNGNPSMDSAFVLVL

-1909 AFGSIATNLAIG
+1909 AVGSIATNLAIG

>member
-1 MELISRYNHASKIA
+1 MTLTAWDLSGNSSSATASVTV
-15 FICLVFFIQSYDTL
+15 LDT
-29 SQLQM
+29 
-34 QIPPQASVYSGATRG
+34 IPPSISTQNISVYL
-49 YWFEAPADF
+49 D
-58 TIVGLRVPTDASSAS
+58 
-73 QNIAVVR
+73 
-80 FNGGAPP
+80 
-87 LYSSTTNNFTILA
+87 
-100 LYQAVQGNS
+100 
-109 IISVNLPISDGDY
+109 
-122 IGVLGSRGGNSTN
+122 
-135 SYGANNY
+135 
-142 STNIGGYPVTLGRL
+142 
-156 GMQYDLQST
+156 
-165 SPINLWRENS
+165 
-175 AYIGRVELYY
+175 
-185 STAGIIAQDS
+185 
-195 IIACNVDST
+195 
-204 QLSPDSSWSSYAW
+204 
-217 STGDTT
+217 
-223 QTTYVSNSGLYYLTV
+223 
-238 TDMSSNLWTDSVYVN
+238 
-253 ISNPVAQASII
+253 
-264 PTDCE
+264 
-269 STANGVITA
+269 ANGEASITA
-278 SGFGGHEPYQYVW
+278 SQINN
-291 STGSTSASINTLE
+291 GSTDNCGIDSFAINFSAFDCDDAGVNVVTLTAWDTTGNSSSAASNVTVLDTIHPSVSTQNINVYLDANGEANITASQINNGSADNCGIDSFAISSNAFSCDDAGVNVLTLTAWDLSGNSSSATASVTVLDTIPPSISTQNISVYLDANGEANITASQINNGSADNCGIDSFAINLSTFDCSD
-304 TGLYSLTITDILGCQ
+304 TGLNVVTLIAFDASGNVSD
-319 NDNLFILSALDTIPP
+319 SATASANILDTIPP

-365 CGIASYSLSLDT
+365 CGIASYSLSLNT

-532 YLSSYSFSCA
+532 YLSQ
-542 FIGIDSVYFYAID
+542 
-555 NNGNK
+555 
-560 DSSLVYIDIV
+560 
-570 DTLAPVILVDSIELY
+570 
-585 LNQQGFVT
+585 LN
-593 TNVDSVD
+593 
-600 AGTWDSCGVVSRSLG
+600 
-615 LDSFT
+615 
-620 CAHVG
+620 
-625 LNMVWFLATDVN
+625 
-637 GNTDSMQFVAT
+637 
-648 VYDTIAPTVF
+648 
-658 VQSDTFYLDS
+658 
-668 NGSYT
+668 
-673 ITPGEIDSGSWDSC
+673 
-687 GIASYALDTSQLS
+687 
-700 CSNIGSTLLVTLTV
+700 
-714 TDVNGNSSSDSTVV
+714 
-728 VILDT
+728 
-733 VGPVAIAQDLTVYL
+733 
-747 DSTGNFTIAA
+747 
-757 IDVDNGS
+757 
-764 YDSCGVDSMWLD
+764 
-776 DTTFNCSNI
+776 
-785 GTNDTVTLFVRDV
+785 
-798 NNNLDS
+798 
-804 AVSIITTLDTIA
+804 
-816 PEAIAKSSQTLYLDS
+816 
-831 TGNVSLAGTLLDS
+831 
-844 ASWDSC
+844 
-850 GVDTMYAS
+850 
-858 ISSFNCG
+858 
-865 DTGLN
+865 
-870 VVVLFVE
+870 
-877 DQYSNVGTDTI
+877 
-888 NVFVFD
+888 
-894 TLAPEI
+894 
-900 LISNKNVYLD
+900 
-910 SFGQFTVTASYID
+910 
-923 DGTWDSCGISST
+923 
-935 SIDYSLFTCAEAAD
+935 
-949 SFMVHFTATD
+949 
-959 FSGNTSLDSA
+959 
-969 MVFIHDTI
+969 
-977 APEVITQNI
+977 
-986 FVALDSMGFASIDV
+986 
-1000 NDLDNGSW
+1000 
-1008 DSCGIDSSYL
+1008 
-1018 SLDSFDCGDVGLN
+1018 FDCGDVG
-1031 TITLTVIDV
+1031 
-1040 HGNQSNETAVVT
+1040 S
-1052 VLDSIA
+1052 
-1058 PQVFTQN
+1058 
-1065 AVVYLNSSGLFTLS
+1065 
-1079 PSTIDSGSWDSCGI
+1079 
-1093 VSYNLD
+1093 
-1099 TSSFSCADT
+1099 
-1108 GTFVVTMTV
+1108 
-1117 TDANGNSSSGTALIT
+1117 
-1132 LSDTLAPSIFT
+1132 
-1143 NAVTVYLDTA
+1143 
-1153 GQASITVPMLD
+1153 
-1164 SATADNCAIDTMFLS
+1164 
-1179 EYDFDCSDTTSQT
+1179 
-1192 VTFTAIDVSGN
+1192 
-1203 IDSASAVVNILDTIS
+1203 
-1218 PTMLTQNL
+1218 
-1226 VLYLDTNGE
+1226 
-1235 ISITPTQ
+1235 
-1242 IDNGT
+1242 
-1247 DDNCAVDSLW
+1247 
-1257 LSDTLFDCD
+1257 
-1266 DTATLHVITLFAKD
+1266 
-1280 VSGNVNSAT
+1280 
-1289 ATVQVFDTIS
+1289 
-1299 PTVNAQNLTIYL
+1299 
-1311 DSFGQ
+1311 
-1316 ASIFPS
+1316 
-1322 QVDSGSLDN
+1322 
-1331 CGIDSSWISQNNFDC
+1331 
-1346 SYVGDTVAVSLFVQD
+1346 
-1361 VSGNSAT
+1361 
-1368 DSSYVI
+1368 
-1374 TLDSIAPTIIV
+1374 
-1385 QGVTI
+1385 
-1390 ALDSM
+1390 
-1395 GNASID
+1395 
-1401 TSMINNG
+1401 
-1408 SWDACGIDTMYLS
+1408 
-1421 QYSYDCGDVGTN
+1421 N
-1433 TVTLFVQDIHGNLE
+1433 TVTLFVQDINGNIE
-1447 SESATVTVLD
+1447 SESATVTILD
-1457 SIAPAILIQNLV
+1457 SIAPSIIIQSLV
-1469 VILDSF
+1469 VYLDSF
-1475 GQAEITADSMDID
+1475 GQAVITADSMDIG

-1494 IASLSISDTSFDCA
+1494 VASISISDTSFDCA
-1508 DHGDTITIV
+1508 NHGDTITII

-1522 ANGNTSMDSAFVLVL
+1522 VNGNPSMDSAFVLVL

-1909 AFGSIATNLAIG
+1909 AVGSIATNLAIG

-2002 YIVRGI
+2002 YILRGI